1 MVIDARTGI
10 PGSFNREATRIVE
23 GLLMPGGTA
32 KQLMD
37 VITIRR
43 ADGRELSLEDL
54 SLAQALGNGETVRAE
69 EIVLRVPDGRSV
81 TILMNATPIRSEEGE
96 LESLIVTMQDMTPLE
111 ELERLR
117 AEFLGMV
124 SHELRTP
131 LTSIKGSAATLLEF
145 LSTRDSAETVQLVRI
160 IEGQANRMRDLI
172 NDLLDVAHIETGAL
186 CGNRTDGSGGPCGR
200 GEEHVPECRR
210 QGQYPHGIA
219 T

>member
-186 CGNRTDGSGGPCGR
+186 SVVTRTGGPGR
-200 GEEHVPECRR
+200 PG
-210 QGQYPHGIA
+210 G
-219 T
+219 